1 MAHFQEYFLH
11 YFHLKAAVTLLSA
24 KLELMNTWP
33 QLVFHLFFI
42 YFFIAWCIT
51 GFVCLFVFVSVSAY
65 INKCVSFSFLFTD
78 NLREVQWML
87 FVFFSNNYKMRIAKL
102 FKNNKKQYA
111 VMSFL
116 GSYKTS
122 NAQGQVNRAMKR

>member
-1 MAHFQEYFLH
+1 
-11 YFHLKAAVTLLSA
+11 
-24 KLELMNTWP
+24 
-33 QLVFHLFFI
+33 
-42 YFFIAWCIT
+42 
-51 GFVCLFVFVSVSAY
+51 
-65 INKCVSFSFLFTD
+65 
-78 NLREVQWML
+78 
-87 FVFFSNNYKMRIAKL
+87 MRIAKL